1 MNQRL
6 LIKRCVLSA
15 VVPLLAVLPIACA
28 NLMGG
33 KYTEFN
39 DKGELLRPKD
49 YRSWVYV
56 GTPLTPNDMNNGNA
70 PFPEFHGVYIDPTS
84 FEHYKSTGEFRE
96 GTVLVKELVSV
107 GSKQAVSGKG
117 YFMGEFLGLEATIK
131 SKERFPNEPGYWA
144 YFSFGHEYPL
154 ADSAKAFPAASCNGC
169 HESSAAD
176 DFVFTQYYPVLRV
189 AKGAKSNPENTGT
202 ATAHDGENCEACKA
216 GVAGLMEAATAAGQA
231 TAQTPPG
238 NPSGIPTEKNALFAF
253 LKEGTYKSFPA
264 KESGQHPSRGPHS
277 IKGSFGQPVRSYL
290 NATIQKSLEAG
301 NKTHPQGAGIVKEM
315 FSEAGELQGWAVS
328 VKTQDDSAGGNGWF
342 WYEVTSTTDANALV
356 ANGNGV
362 PLCFGCHAAGA
373 DYVLSDY
380 PLK

>member
-1 MNQRL
+1 MKL
-6 LIKRCVLSA
+6 GLPIKRCIITAA
-15 VVPLLAVLPIACA
+15 VPCLAVLPIACA

-39 DKGELLRPKD
+39 DKGELLRPND

-70 PFPEFHGVYIDPTS
+70 AFPEFHSVYIDPTS
-84 FEHYKSTGEFRE
+84 FEHYKNTGEFRE

-144 YFSFGHEYPL
+144 YFSYGHEYPL
-154 ADSAKAFPAASCNGC
+154 ADSAKAFPAASCNSC

-189 AKGAKSNPENTGT
+189 AKGAKTNPENSGT
-202 ATAHDGENCEACKA
+202 ATAHDGANCAECME
-216 GVAGLMEAATAAGQA
+216 GVAGLQQSGAAARQS
-231 TAQTPPG
+231 TAQTPAG
-238 NPSGIPTEKNALFAF
+238 NASGIPMEKNALFKY
-253 LKEGTYKSFPA
+253 LQEGTYTALPS
-264 KESGQHPSRGPHS
+264 KESGKHPSRGPHT
-277 IKGSFGQPVRSYL
+277 KFGLPVQVYL
-290 NATIQKSLEAG
+290 NGTLDTSLKAG
-301 NKTHPQGAGIVKEM
+301 NDSHPAGSAAVKEM
-315 FSEAGELQGWAVS
+315 FDKDGDLQGWAVMI
-328 VKTQDDSAGGNGWF
+328 KTAADSDGGKGWF
-342 WYEVTSTTDANALV
+342 WYEITSTTDPSNPV
-356 ANGNGV
+356 RIGNGV
-362 PLCFGCHAAGA
+362 PLCFGCHATGA
-373 DYVLSDY
+373 DYVLTDY